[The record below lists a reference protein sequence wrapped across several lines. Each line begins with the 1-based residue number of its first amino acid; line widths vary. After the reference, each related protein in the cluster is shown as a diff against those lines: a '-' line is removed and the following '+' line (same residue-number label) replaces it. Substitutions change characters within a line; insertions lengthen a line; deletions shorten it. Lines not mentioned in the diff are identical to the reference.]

1 MNLGNFYPPRE
12 KKNEITSDV
21 AFGRQEATPEIK
33 DFWAAPRTGQTPHWH
48 VFNEHL
54 FLSLLEAP
62 QS

>member
-33 DFWAAPRTGQTPHWH
+33 DFWAAPRTGQTPH
-48 VFNEHL
+48 
-54 FLSLLEAP
+54 
-62 QS
+62 